1 MRRIFFA
8 AAAVSA
14 LLVAVPAAAQQVVP
28 VTFAKGKSSATLTG
42 SIKGD
47 QDRTYTVDAKA
58 GQKMTVTLKSTK
70 GSAEMNI
77 FAPGNDTAISLG
89 ATDPYNV
96 TTVLPATGRYRVQVY
111 QMRAAAR
118 RGEVANYTLT
128 IGITGAAGAA
138 KPAPVKLDDLQGA
151 RAAGALDEMERR
163 GFRNVDGFQSGANG
177 SGTVWW
183 NGATRQC
190 MQLITVDG
198 RIDSVTDIKTHPKCR

>member
-1 MRRIFFA
+1 M
-8 AAAVSA
+8 VG
-14 LLVAVPAAAQQVVP
+14 LAVPAAAQQVVP
-28 VTFAKGKSSATLTG
+28 VAFAKGKSSTTLTG

-58 GQKMTVTLKSTK
+58 GQRMTVTLKSTK

-77 FAPGNDTAISLG
+77 YAPGQETAISLG

-96 TTVLPATGRYRVQVY
+96 TTVLPATGRYRVQVF

-128 IGITGAAGAA
+128 IGITGVAGAA
-138 KPAPVKLDDLQGA
+138 KAAPVKLDDLQGA